1 MLIEEALAQLLNG
14 NAALNARIDGR
25 SYPGIL
31 PQNVDYP
38 AVAFRTVG
46 RESIMTLA
54 DGRSELVK
62 KTIRCFS
69 ADKGPGNYESPK
81 LVDDLLTKAI
91 EGFAGT
97 VINATVSPV
106 ESMEIQGI
114 FALPGAA
121 ADGYDDRT
129 QTDQVISEFE
139 IWGVE
144 PVS

>member
-1 MLIEEALAQLLNG
+1 MLIEEAFAQI
-14 NAALNARIDGR
+14 LNANVALDARINGR

-31 PQNVDYP
+31 PQEVDYP

-54 DGRSELVK
+54 DGRSELIK
-62 KTIRCFS
+62 KTIRTFS

-81 LVDDLLTKAI
+81 IVDDLLIKAL
-91 EGFAGT
+91 EGFAGIVT
-97 VINATVSPV
+97 NDTVSPV

-114 FALPGAA
+114 FAVPGSS

-129 QTDQVISEFE
+129 QTNQVISEFE
-139 IWGVE
+139 VWGVE